1 MSRIVTLDTR
11 ATGTNFALVGV
22 VRDRRGRKIAE
33 TAPVPYGME
42 SAALGAARRLAASKG
57 WTVAGDDCD
66 ADND

>member
-11 ATGTNFALVGV
+11 ATGTNFGTIGI

-33 TAPVPYGME
+33 TSVMPYGME
-42 SAALGAARRLAASKG
+42 SAAIGAARRLAASRG
-57 WTVAGDDCD
+57 WIVDGDDCD